1 MSLFWAGHDD
11 DDGWLWCVCHFHQI
25 SVPYQK
31 LAFFCLLFIPHS
43 ARRGDK
49 IRVQLQSNITQYA
62 APPFYFLLL
71 FFFFLGD
78 STPFFSSLLT
88 LGNLTR
94 FCFKER
100 NERCQCLNY
109 NFLFFSAY
117 VNRVVAY
124 VADLPICFLRWKTK
138 ITRKYFH
145 FFLFLTWLWNEI
157 SSLL

>member
-1 MSLFWAGHDD
+1 M
-11 DDGWLWCVCHFHQI
+11 CHFHQI

-145 FFLFLTWLWNEI
+145 FFLFLT
-157 SSLL
+157 